1 LPINPATGREGA
13 PVEQVFGGERQTPHS
28 VFDKRRRE
36 GGWTPE
42 RPNGTVVANHKA
54 ADLAIACPDCRDLL
68 GKNDVRMF
76 TRPDA
81 GYYCMNG
88 HRYNDYEQ
96 LLARNPAKLA
106 YKGIVA
112 RQDGFVKM
120 TIEMPGSVA
129 ELIKAKFGDKL
140 SATLAGVMDVLSG
153 ERCIL
158 MGESDVKRLQD
169 RLGEEVKS
177 PAFIVGKIWELK
189 EQTITLQETVDKLR
203 ENLRQRMSGRGER
216 EVTDTMMML
225 DLGELSGPLLQK
237 AQEKEWTPD
246 MYVLEAVRLA
256 IEGSWI

>member
-1 LPINPATGREGA
+1 
-13 PVEQVFGGERQTPHS
+13 
-28 VFDKRRRE
+28 
-36 GGWTPE
+36 
-42 RPNGTVVANHKA
+42 
-54 ADLAIACPDCRDLL
+54 
-68 GKNDVRMF
+68 
-76 TRPDA
+76 
-81 GYYCMNG
+81 
-88 HRYNDYEQ
+88 
-96 LLARNPAKLA
+96 
-106 YKGIVA
+106 
-112 RQDGFVKM
+112 
-120 TIEMPGSVA
+120 
-129 ELIKAKFGDKL
+129 
-140 SATLAGVMDVLSG
+140 MDVLAG